1 MAPPRLMEIMQHP
14 RGRTADATVEE
25 LLGSLVEDIREST
38 PFSKLVVVS
47 GMDDD
52 FTVRGARVA
61 VDELDA
67 FAAACMKGALPLQPE
82 RVGGSNG
89 RGRYDLPLPASWETG
104 VWVPAPP
111 SESGFVTGA
120 LVEGD
125 PGDLEIDAV
134 RTSLVTAAPLLAR
147 AQIRALRIE
156 LQDLRAQ
163 GRVARDA
170 LDTLP
175 DPVLVMDGESGIL
188 LSNAR
193 ADDLLLVGSE
203 DSSGR
208 RHAVERNNLF
218 FSAYRARATLD
229 STGRIGAGELLLV
242 DPTDGSDIILE
253 VFTRRIEGRDDAVDG
268 TIFVL
273 RDITDLSRATNE
285 LELQVARS
293 LSSEHR
299 ARRESE
305 RLNIVIE
312 NAGVPIFV
320 TNRDTNITLMNMEAE
335 RLLEVDRSGPGAPS
349 EKESIPANAVR
360 LAGLLNEFLLQPAAR
375 QMRQLTLSDPEDGRS
390 FPASAL
396 STKILDE
403 FDQPT
408 AVVTVLHDLTQE
420 VEIRELAQK
429 LQRLNVEL
437 EGRVTAATKELAAR
451 NTELEEQRTQLVRAS
466 RMKSQFLAT
475 MSHELRTPINAIIGH
490 NSLVRDGVFGSLTE
504 KQATSLDRMRRA
516 ADHLLLLINDILDL
530 SRIEAGKTSFHATD
544 VDVRNS
550 LNKLSESVRP
560 MAEEKGL
567 DFIVDIDPEV
577 TTIRT
582 DETRLGQV
590 LLNLLSNAVKFTETG
605 SVRLQARPAGRGDGL
620 CIEVIDTGIG
630 IKRANL
636 EAIFDEFTQ
645 VDQSETREQ
654 GGTGLGLAISRKL
667 TRLMGGS
674 LSVSSTPRV
683 GTTFSVVLP
692 PAPPM
697 VWAESDDGG
706 QAAE

>member
-1 MAPPRLMEIMQHP
+1 M
-14 RGRTADATVEE
+14 EE
-25 LLGSLVEDIREST
+25 LLGSLVEDILGST
-38 PFSKLVVVS
+38 SFTKLVAVS
-47 GMDDD
+47 GVDDD
-52 FTVRGARVA
+52 FAVQGTGVA
-61 VDELDA
+61 AEELDA
-67 FAAACMKGALPLQPE
+67 FAAGCVEGELPTQTSTLDGA
-82 RVGGSNG
+82 NG
-89 RGRYDLPLPASWETG
+89 RGPFPLRMPSSWETG

-111 SESGFVTGA
+111 GESGFMTGV
-120 LVEGD
+120 LVQGD
-125 PGDLEIDAV
+125 RADPDIDAV
-134 RTSLVTAAPLLAR
+134 RTAVSAAAPHLAR
-147 AQIRALRIE
+147 AQVRALRVE

-163 GRVARDA
+163 ALVARDA

-175 DPVLVMDGESGIL
+175 DPVLVMDAESRIL

-193 ADDLLLVGSE
+193 ADDLLVVRSE
-203 DSSGR
+203 DSGGR
-208 RHAVERNNLF
+208 RHAIERNNLF
-218 FSAYRARATLD
+218 FSAYRARASLD
-229 STGRIGAGELLLV
+229 TTGRLGTAELLLV
-242 DPTDGSDIILE
+242 DPTDGSDVILE
-253 VFTRRIEGRDDAVDG
+253 IFMRRIRGRDDALDG

-273 RDITDLSRATNE
+273 RDVTDLSRATNE
-285 LELQVARS
+285 LELQVSRS
-293 LSSEHR
+293 LGTEHR

-320 TNRDTNITLMNMEAE
+320 TNQETNITLMNVEAE
-335 RLLEVDRSGPGAPS
+335 RLLEVDRKEPRAPS
-349 EKESIPANAVR
+349 RKEGIPANAVR
-360 LAGLLNEFLLQPAAR
+360 LAGLLNEFLLQPAVR
-375 QMRQLTLSDPEDGRS
+375 QVRQLTLTDPDDERA
-390 FPASAL
+390 FPVSAL

-437 EGRVTAATKELAAR
+437 EGRVATATSELASR
-451 NTELEEQRTQLVRAS
+451 NAELEEQRSQLVRAS
-466 RMKSQFLAT
+466 RLKSQFLAT
-475 MSHELRTPINAIIGH
+475 MSHELRTPINAIIGY
-490 NSLVRDGVFGSLTE
+490 NSLIRDGVFGSLTE
-504 KQATSLDRMRRA
+504 KQATGLDRMRRA

-530 SRIEAGKTSFHATD
+530 SRIEAGKTSFHATE
-544 VDVRNS
+544 VDVRSS
-550 LNKLSESVRP
+550 LDKLSESVRP

-567 DFIVDIDPEV
+567 DFILDVDLEV
-577 TTIRT
+577 TTIWT

-590 LLNLLSNAVKFTETG
+590 LLNLLSNAVKFTKEG
-605 SVRLQARPAGRGDGL
+605 SVRLHARPAGGGDGL
-620 CIEVIDTGIG
+620 CMEVIDTGVG

-674 LSVSSTPRV
+674 LSVSSTPGK

-692 PAPPM
+692 PVPPTG
-697 VWAESDDGG
+697 WAESEDGG
-706 QAAE
+706 KPAD

>member
-1 MAPPRLMEIMQHP
+1 MQ
-14 RGRTADATVEE
+14 RRYGRTTDATVGE
-25 LLGSLVEDIREST
+25 LLGFLVEDILGST
-38 PFSKLVVVS
+38 SFRKVVAVS
-47 GMDDD
+47 GAEDD
-52 FTVRGARVA
+52 FTVRGVEVTAE
-61 VDELDA
+61 ELDA
-67 FAAACMKGALPLQPE
+67 FANGCEEGELPMQPATVDGA
-82 RVGGSNG
+82 SG
-89 RGRYDLPLPASWETG
+89 RGCFPLRRPSSWEAC
-104 VWVPAPP
+104 VWVPAPRG
-111 SESGFVTGA
+111 ESGFVTGV

-125 PGDLEIDAV
+125 RADPDIDVVRAAV
-134 RTSLVTAAPLLAR
+134 RAAAPLLAN
-147 AQIRALRIE
+147 AQVHALRLE
-156 LQDLRAQ
+156 LRELREQ
-163 GRVARDA
+163 GLVARDA

-175 DPVLVMDGESGIL
+175 DPVLVMDGESRIL

-193 ADDLLLVGSE
+193 ADELLVVRSE
-203 DSSGR
+203 DSSSGR

-218 FSAYRARATLD
+218 FSAYRARASLD
-229 STGRIGAGELLLV
+229 TTGRRGTGELLLV
-242 DPTDGSDIILE
+242 DPTDGSDVNLE
-253 VFTRRIEGRDDAVDG
+253 VFVRRIQGRDDGDED

-285 LELQVARS
+285 LEIQVSRS
-293 LSSEHR
+293 IGTEHR

-312 NAGVPIFV
+312 NAGVPILV
-320 TNRDTNITLMNMEAE
+320 TNRDTDITLLNMEAE
-335 RLLEVDRSGPGAPS
+335 RLLEVDRSGLHALSRTEGTPGNTEGTPG
-349 EKESIPANAVR
+349 NVVR
-360 LAGLLNEFLLQPAAR
+360 LAGLLNAFLLQPAVR
-375 QMRQLTLSDPEDGRS
+375 QMRQITLFDPEDGRA
-390 FPASAL
+390 FPVSAL

-451 NTELEEQRTQLVRAS
+451 NIELEEQRAQLVHAS

-475 MSHELRTPINAIIGH
+475 MSHELRTPINAIIGY

-504 KQATSLDRMRRA
+504 KQAASLDRMRRA

-544 VDVRNS
+544 VDVRSS
-550 LNKLSESVRP
+550 LDKLAESVRP

-577 TTIRT
+577 NTIRT

-590 LLNLLSNAVKFTETG
+590 LLNLLSNAVKFTRTG
-605 SVRLQARPAGRGDGL
+605 SVRLHARPAGRGDGL
-620 CIEVIDTGIG
+620 CLEVIDTGIG
-630 IKRANL
+630 IKRVNL

-667 TRLMGGS
+667 TWLMGGS
-674 LSVSSTPRV
+674 LSVSSAPGT

-692 PAPPM
+692 PAPPAA
-697 VWAESDDGG
+697 WADSDDG
-706 QAAE
+706 ARPAD